1 MSRRQR
7 IKGAGGGHGT
17 GGFIAQ
23 RATAVAILFL
33 GPWFIINMTLVARVG
48 GEGPLAFLSTPL
60 NAGLAAAFL
69 IAACWHMQLGMREII
84 EDYIGKEGTRKALE
98 TLNGLV
104 ALAAAIAGLYGLAK
118 ISLGV

>member
-1 MSRRQR
+1 MSRKQR

-33 GPWFIINMTLVARVG
+33 GPWFIISMALVARAG
-48 GEGPLAFLSTPL
+48 GEGPLAFLSLPL
-60 NAGLAAAFL
+60 NAGLAGLFV
-69 IAACWHMQLGMREII
+69 IAGCWHMQLGMREII
-84 EDYIGKEGTRKALE
+84 EDYIGKPGTRKMLE

-104 ALAAAIAGLYGLAK
+104 ALAGAIAGLYGLAK